1 VEKTDSF
8 DDRFQLLIYAY
19 LALYNKRATPDRL
32 DAAHLFLRPRV
43 RGDYEGRLTEED
55 LTACDATMDRIA
67 GRLDAMLAQERFTP
81 NFRAEGCAWCPHKA
95 LCLKP
100 DLYRTGGRPW

>member
-1 VEKTDSF
+1 VEETDSF
-8 DDRFQLLIYAY
+8 DDRFQLIIYAY
-19 LALYNKRATPDRL
+19 LALHNKRATPGRV
-32 DAAHLFLRPRV
+32 DAAHIFLRPRV

-55 LTACDATMDRIA
+55 LAGCDATMEHIA
-67 GRLDAMLAQERFTP
+67 QRLDAMLALERFTP
-81 NFRAEGCAWCPHKA
+81 NYRADGCPYCPHKA